1 MIQFSMDENMKNI
14 SGTVSG
20 KDHEAVR
27 ENLLKKA
34 LRLKERIIERYDS
47 LYKESSV
54 DHVRIMLKELAN
66 REDEDRKIIEDAIQT
81 GLIGESRDDIDKR
94 NYEMLD
100 HLVTEDLAEVNVND
114 MKSVLLTA
122 MKMSNDLHN
131 ILEIMSHE
139 YSNPA
144 ISNLLGTLAEHQLNN
159 KNRIA
164 EIYDDYVNKDYW

>member
-1 MIQFSMDENMKNI
+1 MIQFSMEENMKNL

-20 KDHEAVR
+20 RDNEAVR

-34 LRLKERIIERYDS
+34 LRLKERIIERFDR

-54 DHVRIMLKELAN
+54 DHVKIMLKELSD
-66 REDEDRKIIEDAIQT
+66 REEEDKLIIEEAIEK
-81 GLIGESRDDIDKR
+81 GVVGESTGAIDRR

-100 HLVTEDLAEVNVND
+100 HLVTEDLQDINVND
-114 MKSVLLTA
+114 LKSVLMSA

-139 YSNPA
+139 YSDPTTSD
-144 ISNLLGTLAEHQLNN
+144 ILSTLAEHQLNN
-159 KNRIA
+159 KSRIA
-164 EIYDDYVNKDYW
+164 ELYDEYVNKDYW